1 MEFTEESSGEQRST
15 FKKKKFNPY
24 AYQVG
29 LLFLFGLLWHENK
42 WKNYS
47 FGVKQANPLEYKLS
61 KTSLE
66 GARLENW
73 FGGEDDWLQLL
84 FKKYQYIVKLLQL
97 FDFGLGL

>member
-29 LLFLFGLLWHENK
+29 LLFLFGLLWHGNK

-47 FGVKQANPLEYKLS
+47 FGVKQANPSEYNYLDWKRSSLFQSRYVTPGFKPFSYNTNNLS
-61 KTSLE
+61 KR
-66 GARLENW
+66 G
-73 FGGEDDWLQLL
+73 FGGG
-84 FKKYQYIVKLLQL
+84 KVGKLV
-97 FDFGLGL
+97 

>member
-29 LLFLFGLLWHENK
+29 LLFLFGLLWHGNK

-47 FGVKQANPLEYKLS
+47 FGVKQANPLEYK
-61 KTSLE
+61 
-66 GARLENW
+66 
-73 FGGEDDWLQLL
+73 
-84 FKKYQYIVKLLQL
+84 
-97 FDFGLGL
+97 